1 MKFWMGHAATSQTE
15 EYVKLF
21 AEVDYRKDVAT
32 AVGHGFD
39 LLPAKPIVRIVR
51 KNAVKSNEEKAA

>member
-1 MKFWMGHAATSQTE
+1 M
-15 EYVKLF
+15 KLF

-32 AVGHGFD
+32 TVGLGFD

-51 KNAVKSNEEKAA
+51 KNDVQSKEEKTA